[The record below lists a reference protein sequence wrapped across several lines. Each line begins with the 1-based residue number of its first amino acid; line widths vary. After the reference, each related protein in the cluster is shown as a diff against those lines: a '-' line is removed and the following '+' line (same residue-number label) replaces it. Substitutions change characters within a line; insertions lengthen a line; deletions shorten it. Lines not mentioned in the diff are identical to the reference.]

1 MTVAEGNRKLDVLF
15 VFSFISRFSLNSE
28 ILPRV

>member
-1 MTVAEGNRKLDVLF
+1 MAVAEGNRKLGVLF
-15 VFSFISRFSLNSE
+15 VFSLLADSLNSE

>member
-1 MTVAEGNRKLDVLF
+1 MTVAEGTENLMFCLCLVSLVD
-15 VFSFISRFSLNSE
+15 SLNSE